1 MCILTGPP
9 GDINDMNILPDSI
22 TACSVVVQWNE
33 SSNNPVCGSVLYT
46 VTVSTEG
53 GLWSIT
59 ANTTITHHVVTGLNS
74 STDYIISV
82 TASNNAG
89 NSSRSDTT
97 IMTESNGKSP
107 FICSLTVLFIYILTF
122 A

>member
-1 MCILTGPP
+1 
-9 GDINDMNILPDSI
+9 MNILPDSI
-22 TACSVVVQWNE
+22 TACSFVVQWNE
-33 SSNNPVCGSVLYT
+33 SSNNSVCGSVLYT

-53 GLWSIT
+53 GLFSIT
-59 ANTTITHHVVTGLNS
+59 DNTTITHHVVTNLTS
-74 STDYIISV
+74 STNYIFSV

-97 IMTESNGKSP
+97 IMTKNNGKSP